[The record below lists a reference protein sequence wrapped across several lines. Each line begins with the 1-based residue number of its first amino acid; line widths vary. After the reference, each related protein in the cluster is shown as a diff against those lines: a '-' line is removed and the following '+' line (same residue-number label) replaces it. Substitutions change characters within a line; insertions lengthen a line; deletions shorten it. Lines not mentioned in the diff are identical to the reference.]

1 MCASETGQGEKMES
15 DDPALT
21 TVVKTETDVAEQTQV
36 SWITPTEGLGSTGEW
51 HSAGA
56 RTVLVSG
63 V

>member
-1 MCASETGQGEKMES
+1 MES

-56 RTVLVSG
+56 RTVLVPG